1 MKLKSQKKLASRTL
15 GISSKRIKFNIKTDE
30 DKKEFSEIISRESI
44 RDLLQEGKITKSA
57 IKGISRT
64 RANYIAEQK
73 KKGRR
78 KGHGSRKGT
87 ANARFSEKTRWI
99 EKLRAMRRL
108 LKNLKTEEKIDG
120 KVYRDLYRKAKGN
133 FFRNKKHILLY
144 IKQQNLAN
152 EVNNITEGKK

>member
-15 GISSKRIKFNIKTDE
+15 GVSQKRIKFNISSDE

-57 IKGISRT
+57 VKGISRT

-78 KGHGSRKGT
+78 NGHGSRKGT
-87 ANARFSEKTRWI
+87 ANARFSEKKRWI
-99 EKLRAMRRL
+99 EKLRAMRKL
-108 LKNLKTEEKIDG
+108 LKTLKDQEKIDG
-120 KVYRDLYRKAKGN
+120 KVYRNLYRKAKGN

-144 IKQQNLAN
+144 IKQQDL
-152 EVNNITEGKK
+152 VKTDKKNSGGEN